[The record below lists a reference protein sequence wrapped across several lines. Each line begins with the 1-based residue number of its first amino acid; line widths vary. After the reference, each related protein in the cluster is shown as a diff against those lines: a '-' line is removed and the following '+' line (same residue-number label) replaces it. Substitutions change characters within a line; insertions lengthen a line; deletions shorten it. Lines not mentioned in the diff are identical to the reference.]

1 MGTAW
6 KQQIANKNFLSP
18 IGFKFVLAKYP
29 KVAYLSQSANIPS
42 INLGILEQPTMLGR
56 SIPTD
61 GNITYDPFNLQF
73 IVDEDIENYLILHNW
88 IRGLG
93 APDNLKERRAFI
105 DAQSNLTVGNSG
117 METRYADATLTVL
130 NSNFKSNFQ
139 VVFYD
144 IIPTN
149 LSALDFNAT
158 VDGSDYAAAS
168 VTFQYRSYEIQKL
181 EGARNTKLT

>member
-18 IGFKFVLAKYP
+18 IGFRFVLAKYP
-29 KVAYLSQSANIPS
+29 KVAYLSQSANIPAM
-42 INLGILEQPTMLGR
+42 NLGVMQQPTYYGR
-56 SIPTD
+56 AIPSD

-88 IRGLG
+88 LRGLG
-93 APDNLKERRAFI
+93 VPANFKERREFMA
-105 DAQSNLTVGNSG
+105 AQRNLTAGTDGS
-117 METRYADATLTVL
+117 ESRFADATLTVL

-144 IIPTN
+144 ILPVS

-158 VDGSDYAAAS
+158 VDGTEYAAAS
-168 VTFQYRSYEIQKL
+168 VTFNYRSYEIQKL
-181 EGARNTKLT
+181 EGARDKQLK

>member
-93 APDNLKERRAFI
+93 APDNLKERRQFMN
-105 DAQSNLTVGNSG
+105 AQSSIVSGQVGN
-117 METRYADATLTVL
+117 ETRYADATLTVL